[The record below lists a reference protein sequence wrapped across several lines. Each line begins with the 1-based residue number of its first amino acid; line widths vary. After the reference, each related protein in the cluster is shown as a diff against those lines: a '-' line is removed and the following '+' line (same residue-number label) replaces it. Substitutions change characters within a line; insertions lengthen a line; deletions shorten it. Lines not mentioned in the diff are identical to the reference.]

1 MFNMPDQLDKKPA
14 VGETSSSRV
23 PVDAP
28 AVVSSV
34 QCSIPSSII
43 TQLSENDVLLGRG
56 EPSILNEGNIRFRQ
70 LVQSRKLEYLD
81 ADKRK
86 TKDWIARQVVQAISS
101 KQGRFLRRIRSP
113 VEAVQMGVPE
123 GVKAWV
129 RAHEG
134 TIIQKVKQALR
145 NPATW
150 DDDKIQDVEQ
160 QVISGDSSPA
170 AGCTQGIDPLKPEYG
185 PYMEGLKQKAV
196 LQRIDRQQQAE
207 LRGASSLPSTIGD
220 FLRARQA
227 ERHEQQVHADQARAR
242 ASILDAF
249 QGIDDYHPVAQQGNL
264 PSCLGGTNNGG
275 QLHPGIAELRNA
287 PAGPSFPMAGAYQQL
302 LMTDTIPPSIGLPPA
317 WDAANTLVGSG
328 IARGPAKA
336 SEAFFTGKETKGE
349 TAIYAAIVRA
359 QQLFAGSLPGSYL
372 KTSMIEM
379 LLLSV
384 LCSHGLP
391 VWEPPNHKSTDERL
405 EGAESGSYMFTW
417 SDFGSLLSRAA
428 KDWHVWIYSSSD
440 LAVNDECRAE
450 LRATVLAARYKADL
464 KELARKTTSLL
475 EKLRNFMEPD
485 DSGISAWF
493 EEELCRW
500 AVTLSIA
507 DKRMHP
513 VAYSASNFI
522 SAHPQ
527 YTRDDD
533 VKTAC
538 VFDTQSCRHIILQVA
553 NMSRLRSVF
562 LSDRGR
568 GIWTKVDEASTISI
582 FLGQVWKR
590 RPPWWG
596 SNFDAISHEMAL
608 LQSLLEGGF
617 LGVLEEMSRAIAE
630 SASSRELGLSKASI
644 QEHMEVLVPHLH
656 QSQETADRQA
666 ILKGLEDQHFSC
678 LLAKPVATSAM
689 DTGINNVQLRPP
701 RRNESTVK
709 REKQNVLRKTSAERH
724 SGGVGAEHPATKKIR
739 NV

>member
-1 MFNMPDQLDKKPA
+1 MPDQVDKKPS
-14 VGETSSSRV
+14 VGEISSSRA
-23 PVDAP
+23 PVDVSA
-28 AVVSSV
+28 SSV
-34 QCSIPSSII
+34 QSII
-43 TQLSENDVLLGRG
+43 SSGVVTQLSPNDVLLGRG

-86 TKDWIARQVVQAISS
+86 IKDWIARQVVQAISF
-101 KQGRFLRRIRSP
+101 KQGRFLRRITSP
-113 VEAVQMGVPE
+113 VEAMQMGVPE

-129 RAHEG
+129 RAHDEA
-134 TIIQKVKQALR
+134 IIQKVKQALR

-150 DDDKIQDVEQ
+150 EDDEIKDVEQ
-160 QVISGDSSPA
+160 RVISGASSPA
-170 AGCTQGIDPLKPEYG
+170 AGRTQGIEPLEPEL
-185 PYMEGLKQKAV
+185 ESDVKGLKQKAV

-207 LRGASSLPSTIGD
+207 LRGASSLPATIGD

-227 ERHEQQVHADQARAR
+227 EKHEPQVHADQTRAR

-249 QGIDDYHPVAQQGNL
+249 QGIDDYHPMAQQGNL
-264 PSCLGGTNNGG
+264 PRYLGETNNGG
-275 QLHPGIAELRNA
+275 QLHPGIAELRHA
-287 PAGPSFPMAGAYQQL
+287 PAGSSFPMAGAYQQL
-302 LMTDTIPPSIGLPPA
+302 LLTDAIPPAIGLLPA
-317 WDAANTLVGSG
+317 WDAGNTLVGSG
-328 IARGPAKA
+328 IARGPANA

-372 KTSMIEM
+372 KTSIIEM

-391 VWEPPNHKSTDERL
+391 VWEPPNHKSTDSRL
-405 EGAESGSYMFTW
+405 EGAETGSYMFTW

-440 LAVNDECRAE
+440 LAVNDDCRAE
-450 LRATVLAARYKADL
+450 LRATVLAARYKADPE
-464 KELARKTTSLL
+464 ELARKTTSLL
-475 EKLRNFMEPD
+475 EKLRNFMDSD

-500 AVTLSIA
+500 ALTLSIA

-513 VAYSASNFI
+513 VAYSASDFI

-527 YTRDDD
+527 YARDAD

-538 VFDTQSCRHIILQVA
+538 VFDSQSCRHIILQVA

-562 LSDRGR
+562 LSDRGKE
-568 GIWTKVDEASTISI
+568 IWTKVDEASTSSI
-582 FLGQVWKR
+582 FLGQVWRR

-617 LGVLEEMSRAIAE
+617 LGVLEEMSRVIAE
-630 SASSRELGLSKASI
+630 SASNRELGLSKASI

-656 QSQETADRQA
+656 HSQETADRQA
-666 ILKGLEDQHFSC
+666 ILKGLEDQHFSN

-701 RRNESTVK
+701 RRNESTVH
-709 REKQNVLRKTSAERH
+709 REEHNGRRKTTAERH

-739 NV
+739 NN